1 MVKCQLTNNREIHNV
16 GAGFIVLIIGIF
28 TDAYEFWVGVIA
40 ALAIWIVSGALS
52 TWIGVKK

>member
-1 MVKCQLTNNREIHNV
+1 
-16 GAGFIVLIIGIF
+16 VLIIGIF

-52 TWIGVKK
+52 TWLGIKK